1 MVCSAGVYEKGYWRV
16 YTHTKCGSTSPY
28 FELHIIPTITI
39 VEMIFSL
46 SRLFYLSVEENGIL
60 QQQME
65 YNISSHNIL
74 LYFISSYYYITYYVW
89 YLWFQW
95 WCVLFSIISPLL
107 LLSLSLLSSSS
118 HHSSVLLLVLP
129 PFIISSYFY

>member
-1 MVCSAGVYEKGYWRV
+1 
-16 YTHTKCGSTSPY
+16 
-28 FELHIIPTITI
+28 
-39 VEMIFSL
+39 MIFSL

-74 LYFISSYYYITYYVW
+74 LYFISSYFIILRITYGIYDFNDDVCFF
-89 YLWFQW
+89 L
-95 WCVLFSIISPLL
+95 SSPLL

-118 HHSSVLLLVLP
+118 HHSSVLLFFIHILILLLLRHTNRRSSAGTPLWTCLLSALDVTLGRSDRSVLAT
-129 PFIISSYFY
+129 FISPVL